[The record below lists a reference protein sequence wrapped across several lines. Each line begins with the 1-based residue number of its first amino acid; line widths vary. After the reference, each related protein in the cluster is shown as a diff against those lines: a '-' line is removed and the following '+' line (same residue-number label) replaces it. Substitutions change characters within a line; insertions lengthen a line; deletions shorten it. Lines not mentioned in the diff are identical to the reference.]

1 MQRLFMESPRKV
13 RGEGSRKVIA
23 LDIRR
28 TRNREPEALAAYA
41 EEISLARGGDARLYR
56 AAGALIDRLQAAPI
70 ESDARAIAERLALL
84 FQGALLV
91 RHSPPAVADA
101 FCATRLKGEGGR
113 SFGIL
118 PETADIAAILARQ
131 TGALQDSGIRS
142 EEHTSELQSLMRISY
157 AGFCLHK
164 K

>member
-1 MQRLFMESPRKV
+1 MKQMFFFS
-13 RGEGSRKVIA
+13 SRRRHTRCA
-23 LDIRR
+23 LVTGVQTCALPIFLR
-28 TRNREPEALAAYA
+28 TLNREPEALAAYA
-41 EEISLARGGDARLYR
+41 EEIALARGGDARLDR

-91 RHSPPAVADA
+91 RHSPAAVADS
-101 FCATRLKGEGGR
+101 FCATRLNGEGGR

-131 TGALQDSGIRS
+131 PGALQDRS
-142 EEHTSELQSLMRISY
+142 EEHTSELQSLMR
-157 AGFCLHK
+157 
-164 K
+164 

>member
-1 MQRLFMESPRKV
+1 M
-13 RGEGSRKVIA
+13 A
-23 LDIRR
+23 
-28 TRNREPEALAAYA
+28 
-41 EEISLARGGDARLYR
+41 LARGGDARLDR

-91 RHSPPAVADA
+91 RHSPAAVADA
-101 FCATRLKGEGGR
+101 FCATRLNGEGGR

-131 TGALQDSGIRS
+131 TGALQDSRS
-142 EEHTSELQSLMRISY
+142 EEHTYELQSLMRNSY
-157 AGFCLHK
+157 AVFCLK
-164 K
+164 KTKLIRRNRK